1 MPVFRVF
8 RGAVHGIDDGLL
20 FVHGFFADWLF
31 NFFESYLFNIMEFL
45 LMQVNRGFSF
55 QELEDGLKTCILD
68 YNIVESTQATG
79 YHHDGQT

>member
-1 MPVFRVF
+1 
-8 RGAVHGIDDGLL
+8 
-20 FVHGFFADWLF
+20 
-31 NFFESYLFNIMEFL
+31 
-45 LMQVNRGFSF
+45 MQVNHGFSF